1 MTVVLTG
8 GSILELKNFVAE
20 NFICSKVV
28 YATRLCNKA
37 HVLAEFGLCVLRR
50 STLHVT
56 IPSCI
61 EGIVASDLSK
71 PCMESSF
78 PRKKKAKYR

>member
-37 HVLAEFGLCVLRR
+37 HVLAEFGLCVLQE
-50 STLHVT
+50 
-56 IPSCI
+56 I
-61 EGIVASDLSK
+61 DLACNDS
-71 PCMESSF
+71 
-78 PRKKKAKYR
+78 